1 MRCTGKGGGNGR
13 HAHHRTP
20 KVRCAKH
27 GINPLSSGRRA
38 PSRCA
43 IRLDPPLPS
52 RYTRLFLCPL
62 VHLATALTTD
72 AAPSYGGG
80 IAPRTPARDSRASYG
95 GRPQNGDTGMRGARP
110 ASNTWPR
117 IRCAWNARGA
127 AGSRQQ
133 PLSTTGYPTGAIA
146 PCSGIGTIGNRC
158 APDATTARL
167 HAANDPM
174 RQPSQRTNTRERN
187 RGISKSLGPFALD
200 RLPYPFFRML
210 AS

>member
-1 MRCTGKGGGNGR
+1 MRCTGKGGGYGR

-95 GRPQNGDTGMRGARP
+95 GRPHNGATVTHGARP
-110 ASNTWPR
+110 ASDTWPR
-117 IRCAWNARGA
+117 ILCAWNARGA
-127 AGSRQQ
+127 AGSRRQ
-133 PLSTTGYPTGAIA
+133 PSSTTGYPIGAIA
-146 PCSGIGTIGNRC
+146 PCSGIGTTGSRC
-158 APDATTARL
+158 VPSTTTARRR
-167 HAANDPM
+167 AANDATVS
-174 RQPSQRTNTRERN
+174 RHANVRTRECD
-187 RGISKSLGPFALD
+187 RGDIESLGPLVLD
-200 RLPYPFFRML
+200 R
-210 AS
+210 